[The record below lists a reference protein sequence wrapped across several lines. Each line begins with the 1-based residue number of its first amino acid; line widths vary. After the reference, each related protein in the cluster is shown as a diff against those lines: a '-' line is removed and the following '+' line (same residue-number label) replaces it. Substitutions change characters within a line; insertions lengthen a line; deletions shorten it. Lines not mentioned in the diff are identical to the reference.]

1 VEASGIG
8 RQPLRSRLSNRVEIV
23 EHGKLPTTTEEGA
36 RTAVGADFSRQPHV
50 RHDRKT
56 QVDKISRLVRE
67 GTQAIETLT
76 PRFLSKCFSHVS
88 PDTGASMVA
97 IDHERSN
104 LGQRVAQRSQF
115 ATGNDPVAMDG
126 DEKTADMALQ
136 LIELSWKKVSVR
148 EM

>member
-1 VEASGIG
+1 MGY
-8 RQPLRSRLSNRVEIV
+8 QPLHSRVSNSFQIG

-36 RTAVGADFSRQPHV
+36 RAAVGTDLFRQPHV
-50 RHDRKT
+50 RHDRKA
-56 QVDKISRLVRE
+56 QADKISRLVGE

-76 PRFLSKCFSHVS
+76 PRFLSKYFSHAS
-88 PDTGASMVA
+88 PDTGASMVS

-104 LGQRVAQRSQF
+104 LGQRMAQRSQF

-136 LIELSWKKVSVR
+136 LIELSWKKVPLR